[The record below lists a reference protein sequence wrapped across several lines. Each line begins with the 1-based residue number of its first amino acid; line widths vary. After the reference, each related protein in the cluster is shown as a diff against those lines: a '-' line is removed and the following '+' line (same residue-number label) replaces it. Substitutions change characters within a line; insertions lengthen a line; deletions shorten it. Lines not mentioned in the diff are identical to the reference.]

1 MATEL
6 PGFKLTGHFAGEDL
20 SGAQYRFVKLD
31 AQRDVVRCTAITDEP
46 IGILQNDPV
55 EGEEAEIMVTGR
67 SKVVADGVIAVGAEV
82 GTSADGEA
90 DSIASGVDTT
100 VFKVARA
107 LDPAAAAG
115 EIISVLV
122 DCLAPARAA

>member
-31 AQRDVVRCTAITDEP
+31 AARDVVRCTAITDRP
-46 IGILQNDPV
+46 IGVLQNDPT

-67 SKVVADGVIAVGAEV
+67 SKVVADGAILVDAEL

-90 DSIASGVDTT
+90 DSIASGTDTT
-100 VFKVARA
+100 VFVVGRA
-107 LDPAAAAG
+107 LDAAAG
-115 EIISVLV
+115 AGVIISALI
-122 DCLAPARAA
+122 DCFAPNRAA